1 MRLGF
6 TVFFKEKPPKGNYS
20 NPSEGNKLY
29 IKIKNESCAT
39 LTGRSRITAGI
50 SQKNLYTLHNFTP

>member
-20 NPSEGNKLY
+20 NPSEGNNLY

-39 LTGRSRITAGI
+39 LTGRLAPHGD
-50 SQKNLYTLHNFTP
+50 LY